1 MTGKITYCGH
11 EFSEFVPQRTCAYIS
26 QHDLHYGEM
35 TVRETLNFSG
45 RCLGVGTRY
54 EMLVEL
60 SKREKEAAIKPDPEI
75 DAFMKATAMAGQET
89 SLITD
94 YVLKV
99 CYPLFWACIFIHSFN
114 KLPDKSSIF
123 WLSTRYLGWRFV
135 LILWWEMRW
144 EGAFLVDKRSVLLLV
159 CMVMLE
165 NFCGGMFNTRFW

>member
-75 DAFMKATAMAGQET
+75 DALMKATAMAGQET

-99 CYPLFWACIFIHSFN
+99 CYPLF
-114 KLPDKSSIF
+114 
-123 WLSTRYLGWRFV
+123 
-135 LILWWEMRW
+135 
-144 EGAFLVDKRSVLLLV
+144 
-159 CMVMLE
+159 
-165 NFCGGMFNTRFW
+165 

>member
-60 SKREKEAAIKPDPEI
+60 SRREKEVGIKLDPEI

-99 CYPLFWACIFIHSFN
+99 CYPLF
-114 KLPDKSSIF
+114 
-123 WLSTRYLGWRFV
+123 
-135 LILWWEMRW
+135 
-144 EGAFLVDKRSVLLLV
+144 
-159 CMVMLE
+159 
-165 NFCGGMFNTRFW
+165 

>member
-1 MTGKITYCGH
+1 MTGKISYCGH

-89 SLITD
+89 SLMTD

-99 CYPLFWACIFIHSFN
+99 YYPLF
-114 KLPDKSSIF
+114 
-123 WLSTRYLGWRFV
+123 
-135 LILWWEMRW
+135 
-144 EGAFLVDKRSVLLLV
+144 
-159 CMVMLE
+159 
-165 NFCGGMFNTRFW
+165 